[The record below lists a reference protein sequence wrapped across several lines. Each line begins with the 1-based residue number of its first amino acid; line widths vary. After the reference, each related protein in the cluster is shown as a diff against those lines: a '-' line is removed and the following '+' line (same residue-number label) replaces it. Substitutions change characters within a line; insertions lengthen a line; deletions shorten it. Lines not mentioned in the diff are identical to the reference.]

1 MCLAIPAK
9 LLGFQDETRQLGMVE
24 VSGVRRQVNLMLLTQ
39 EALKPGDWVLIHVG
53 FAMSKIS
60 EEMAQEQ
67 LRTLRLLGEADAAL
81 EELEG
86 YQFAEEEQRPD
97 APS

>member
-1 MCLAIPAK
+1 VCLAIPGK
-9 LLGFQDETRQLGMVE
+9 VVQFNDEFHHFATVE
-24 VSGVRRQVNLMLLTQ
+24 VSGVRRQVNLDLLSQ
-39 EALKPGDWVLIHVG
+39 EEVSLGDWVLIHVG

-60 EEMAQEQ
+60 ETQAMEQ
-67 LRTLRLLGEADAAL
+67 LDLLTRLGEADAAL